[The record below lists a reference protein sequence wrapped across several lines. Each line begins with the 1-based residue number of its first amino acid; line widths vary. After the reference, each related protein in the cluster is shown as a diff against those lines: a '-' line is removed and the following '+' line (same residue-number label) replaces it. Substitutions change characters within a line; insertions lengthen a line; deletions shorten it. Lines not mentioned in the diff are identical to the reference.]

1 LCDTKNSTPTD
12 PDWDNP
18 WSILLGNGTI
28 DYLTYQPIGA
38 NNGTFQWTQDFA
50 AAASTAFDHFVR
62 VHDADRAYPQKY

>member
-1 LCDTKNSTPTD
+1 VRHPNNSTPTD

-38 NNGTFQWTQDFA
+38 NNGTFQWTSDFA
-50 AAASTAFDHFVR
+50 AAAATAFDHFVR
-62 VHDADRAYPQKY
+62 AQPEWQVYTQD